1 MNQAPPGAA
10 SGSGIS
16 GILPGTIIL
25 GRTATTATTDMMCM
39 TAMRDT
45 IITTGKMAN
54 KLVQSGILGNKGKA
68 VTEGTAAIWGTAAM
82 WDTEAVDT
90 EAAVTEV
97 ADTDEMPGT
106 VDILDT
112 PE

>member
-16 GILPGTIIL
+16 GILPGSITL

-45 IITTGKMAN
+45 IITSDKVAIR
-54 KLVQSGILGNKGKA
+54 LVEAGILGN
-68 VTEGTAAIWGTAAM
+68 
-82 WDTEAVDT
+82 
-90 EAAVTEV
+90 
-97 ADTDEMPGT
+97 
-106 VDILDT
+106 
-112 PE
+112 